1 MSQMVAYILLA
12 FVVLSF
18 LLLAILLFR
27 GSRPAVQDLA
37 PQFAVLEKSQERL
50 ERILKEEISRNRE
63 EMTMNAKSL
72 REEVNRSLHTINESL
87 MQRMSTIDERL
98 SSSGK
103 QLRDELAA
111 SLKTFNDS
119 LVRQMADN
127 SQLQATHHETFNNR
141 LQLMTQANEQRL
153 GKMSE
158 MVEGQLK
165 ALQADNNQKLEK
177 MRETVDEKLNAT
189 LATRLDNSFKQVGDQ
204 LQLLYKSL
212 GEMQILAGGVS
223 DLNRV
228 LTNVKARGTWG
239 EVQLGSLLEQT
250 MTPEQYEKN
259 VMTKKNSAD
268 RVEFAIKLP
277 GKDDGRNFIWL
288 PIDAK
293 FAQED
298 YLKIVD
304 AAERADAAGVE
315 EAAKALENRVKLDAR
330 TIRDKYI
337 APPGTTDFA
346 IMFLPTEGLYAEILR
361 RPGLADYCQTT
372 CRVMIAGPT
381 TLTALLNSLRMGF
394 ATLAIEKKSSEVWKL
409 LRAIKSQY
417 GTFNELLDKS
427 IKKIGEAQTSMES
440 VKSRSDMI
448 NKKLGKVEEL
458 DMTDAERVLGIDE
471 GKEE

>member
-1 MSQMVAYILLA
+1 MLIFTYISVALSILSFILLII
-12 FVVLSF
+12 LF
-18 LLLAILLFR
+18 LR
-27 GSRPAVQDLA
+27 NPQAVNKEIA
-37 PQFAVLEKSQERL
+37 TQFAVIERNQDRL
-50 ERILKEEISRNRE
+50 ERSLKDEISKNRE
-63 EMTMNAKSL
+63 EMVLSAKALRQEVSSSL
-72 REEVNRSLHTINESL
+72 LTLNES
-87 MQRMSTIDERL
+87 MMRRL
-98 SSSGK
+98 S
-103 QLRDELAA
+103 E
-111 SLKTFNDS
+111 SL
-119 LVRQMADN
+119 Q
-127 SQLQATHHETFNNR
+127 SQLGQLDSFSKQ
-141 LQLMTQANEQRL
+141 LQLMTQANEERL
-153 GKMSE
+153 GKLNETVAS
-158 MVEGQLK
+158 QLK
-165 ALQADNNQKLEK
+165 SLQDDNNQKLEK

-212 GEMQILAGGVS
+212 GEMQVLAGGVS

-250 MTPEQYEKN
+250 MTTDQYEKN
-259 VMTKKNSAD
+259 VATKKGSDA
-268 RVEFAIKLP
+268 RVEYAIKLP
-277 GKDDGRNFIWL
+277 GKDDSKNCVWL
-288 PIDAK
+288 PVDAK

-298 YLKIVD
+298 YLKILN

-315 EAAKALENRVKLDAR
+315 EASKALENRVKLDAR

-337 APPGTTDFA
+337 APPATTDFA
-346 IMFLPTEGLYAEILR
+346 IMFLPTEGLYAEVLR

-417 GTFNELLDKS
+417 TTFNELLDKS
-427 IKKIGEAQTSMES
+427 LKKIGEAQSSMES
-440 VKSRSDMI
+440 VKSRSELI

-458 DMTDAERVLGIDE
+458 DTTDAEKVLGLDE